1 MDGNLNCFLLFPE
14 AKMKVFIC
22 LAVIA
27 AVAVAFP
34 QKEGNA
40 YTQEAIKQAQN
51 TLLIPKDAQIQK
63 VIN

>member
-1 MDGNLNCFLLFPE
+1 
-14 AKMKVFIC
+14 MKVFIS
-22 LAVIA
+22 LVVFV
-27 AVAVAFP
+27 AVAAAFP

-63 VIN
+63 VRAFWKV